1 MQRSQSSLVISIHAP
16 AKGATSVKGVIIR
29 VVAIFQS
36 TLPRRERRYCRC
48 RCPCH
53 FVFQSTLPRRER
65 QCLYP
70 LRCPVF
76 QISIHAPAKGATG
89 YVLRIL
95 HSSGIS
101 IHAPAKGATSQGFLS
116 SVHPIQFQ
124 STLPRRERPQPLP
137 PKISAII
144 NFNPRSREGSDIVSV
159 LFSLGIRISIHAPAK
174 GATLGHNKVY
184 YISKRFQSTLP
195 RRERPSNSRSRS
207 AFTQSF
213 QSTLPRRERHQQ
225 YANLSRL
232 FNFNPRSREGSDD
245 FDYACIAVRKQISI
259 HAPAKGATWFIQPD
273 A

>member
-101 IHAPAKGATSQGFLS
+101 IHAPAKGATLWCHRISF
-116 SVHPIQFQ
+116 
-124 STLPRRERPQPLP
+124 PLY
-137 PKISAII
+137 
-144 NFNPRSREGSDIVSV
+144 
-159 LFSLGIRISIHAPAK
+159 ISIHAPAK
-174 GATLGHNKVY
+174 GATHGSSSRTHNQRY
-184 YISKRFQSTLP
+184 
-195 RRERPSNSRSRS
+195 
-207 AFTQSF
+207 
-213 QSTLPRRERHQQ
+213 
-225 YANLSRL
+225 
-232 FNFNPRSREGSDD
+232 
-245 FDYACIAVRKQISI
+245 ISI
-259 HAPAKGATWFIQPD
+259 HAPAKGATSHRALWHLSADISIHAP
-273 A
+273 AKGAT

>member
-101 IHAPAKGATSQGFLS
+101 IHAPAKGATLWCHRISFPLYISIHAPAKGATSHRALWHLS
-116 SVHPIQFQ
+116 ADISIHAPAKGATRVAAQRKQRAGDFNPRSREGSDQRARPTAERPTPFQ
-124 STLPRRERPQPLP
+124 STLPRRERPVT
-137 PKISAII
+137 KSAW
-144 NFNPRSREGSDIVSV
+144 RT
-159 LFSLGIRISIHAPAK
+159 
-174 GATLGHNKVY
+174 TLA
-184 YISKRFQSTLP
+184 FQSTLP
-195 RRERPSNSRSRS
+195 RRERPSRLVRK
-207 AFTQSF
+207 TEPTVF
-213 QSTLPRRERHQQ
+213 QSTLPRRERHQ
-225 YANLSRL
+225 RV
-232 FNFNPRSREGSDD
+232 D
-245 FDYACIAVRKQISI
+245 FVPNVFVISI
-259 HAPAKGATWFIQPD
+259 HAPAKGATF
-273 A
+273 